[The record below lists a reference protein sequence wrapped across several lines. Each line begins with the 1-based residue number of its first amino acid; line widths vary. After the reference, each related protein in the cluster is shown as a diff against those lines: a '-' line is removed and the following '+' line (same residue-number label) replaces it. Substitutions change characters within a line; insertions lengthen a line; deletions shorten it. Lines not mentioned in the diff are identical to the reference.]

1 MRFSLRKIYWF
12 IITGLAVTLV
22 VSCAQVGS
30 LGGGPKD
37 TAPPE
42 IVEMIPENYSKN
54 FDNGKITI
62 KFNEFIVLDKINEQL
77 LVSPPIKDFPDFRL
91 KGKELVIKF
100 KEDLRENTT
109 YTLFFGDAI
118 KDLTEGNPLHN
129 FTYVFSTGDFID
141 SLSMTGKLVT
151 AFDLLPVQSA
161 AIMLY
166 RDNNDT
172 IPFDSMPLKVPPYYL
187 SRTDKSGNFFLTGL
201 ADDNYLVFALNDKNS
216 NYIFDQPTEEIAFLD
231 TLYHPVYIPLI
242 NPEDTT
248 LNDTVS
254 VEVDSL
260 TIELTD
266 SLTQAEIVSDTLS
279 DTISKDST
287 IELVNL
293 FMFLQKDTVMRLLD
307 NKLIRLNTMQFVF
320 SMPADSVDIIVENK
334 PADSVW
340 FLYKWSKAKDTLTWF
355 LHEPSITVDTF
366 NILFSYKGDT
376 LDYVYMPVKPKEKKL
391 PARKRKKEETKVHY
405 LGLTSNM
412 NDKAIPGSRFYIKF
426 NQPVEYINFDS
437 VLFVKDEDS
446 IWAPEFT
453 FTDSLNMKIN
463 LPYKSEPGVHYVLSL
478 PDSCIMDWNGYY
490 NTAKTFDFHS
500 KELKSYGFFALNLK
514 PEKESHYIVQ
524 MLNKKERVLKEHYFV
539 KDTSIQYKYLKPG
552 DYLFKIIFDK
562 NNNKKWDTGDYLKK
576 IEPEFVT
583 YYKDLL
589 NIRANWEIEQ
599 DWSFDSNEHIPPP
612 LNRKPLK
619 N

>member
-1 MRFSLRKIYWF
+1 MNQEQNSQTPKKGPIQKAF
-12 IITGLAVTLV
+12 TPVT
-22 VSCAQVGS
+22 A
-30 LGGGPKD
+30 
-37 TAPPE
+37 
-42 IVEMIPENYSKN
+42 
-54 FDNGKITI
+54 
-62 KFNEFIVLDKINEQL
+62 
-77 LVSPPIKDFPDFRL
+77 
-91 KGKELVIKF
+91 
-100 KEDLRENTT
+100 
-109 YTLFFGDAI
+109 TL
-118 KDLTEGNPLHN
+118 
-129 FTYVFSTGDFID
+129 DFID
-141 SLSMTGKLVT
+141 RYLKALIFLLILFFIFASLPKEAVMPANLMEIKLKGAILDSHYILKKIEEAQNDPKIKGVLFFIDSPGGAVAPSIEISQAIKRLNEKKPVITYAAGTLASGAYYASIWSKKIYANPGSIVGSIGVIFESANLKKLLDKVGVEPQVVKAGKYKEVGTPFRPWKPYEKAELEKV
-151 AFDLLPVQSA
+151 
-161 AIMLY
+161 IK
-166 RDNNDT
+166 DT
-172 IPFDSMPLKVPPYYL
+172 YD
-187 SRTDKSGNFFLTGL
+187 
-201 ADDNYLVFALNDKNS
+201 
-216 NYIFDQPTEEIAFLD
+216 
-231 TLYHPVYIPLI
+231 
-242 NPEDTT
+242 
-248 LNDTVS
+248 
-254 VEVDSL
+254 
-260 TIELTD
+260 
-266 SLTQAEIVSDTLS
+266 
-279 DTISKDST
+279 
-287 IELVNL
+287 
-293 FMFLQKDTVMRLLD
+293 MFLHDVCQARKLD
-307 NKLIRLNTMQFVF
+307 CKNAHQFADAHIFTARQAKAVGLIDEVATI
-320 SMPADSVDIIVENK
+320 D
-334 PADSVW
+334 
-340 FLYKWSKAKDTLTWF
+340 KAKDTLTWF

-453 FTDSLNMKIN
+453 FTDSLNMKID